1 VEELEPAAQEKTTG
15 FDFEKG
21 KLMFAVAQCYKCHRM
36 GGQGGIQGPDLTSA
50 GGRFSVKDLLV
61 ATIEPSK
68 EISDQYQASQFLLE
82 DDTVIVG
89 RVANLNGDNLMIQ
102 TNMLDPGNFTNLKRQ
117 DIVEVRQSQVSP
129 MPSGL
134 LDTLSKEEIIDLLA
148 YLRAGGNPKHSLYM
162 PK

>member
-1 VEELEPAAQEKTTG
+1 
-15 FDFEKG
+15 
-21 KLMFAVAQCYKCHRM
+21 M

>member
-1 VEELEPAAQEKTTG
+1 VDEVDAVAQKKTEG
-15 FDFEKG
+15 FDFERG

-50 GGRFSVKDLLV
+50 GGRFSVRDMLV
-61 ATIEPSK
+61 AVVEPSK

-82 DDTVIVG
+82 DDSVVVG
-89 RVANLNGDNLMIQ
+89 RVANLNGEDLMIQ

-134 LDTLSKEEIIDLLA
+134 LDTLNEQEILDLMA
-148 YLRAGGNPKHSLYM
+148 YLRSGGNPKHSLYQ
-162 PK
+162 KK